1 MRKLP
6 RLFLSRVLS
15 RNVPR
20 QSKKQPWEKRLQQQ
34 TGGLRGWGLSE
45 HYGKVRLKLQFP
57 PGAGIAN
64 ASATLPYSWAEGSI
78 QPVSALML
86 KIYKPVMEG
95 GITLKAAIADAL
107 AISDHKSQE
116 VVTPW
121 PGIVAAFKEHKL
133 TLDNRIAPKTF
144 EASYERYLNVALLH
158 LDGRNAAQT
167 GKALMKKVLTHQ
179 RVNQK
184 PGKKH
189 GEALKPWV
197 EMPKSRLECC
207 LALKKFL
214 EYAVAEHRQP
224 QAFLV
229 PEKDYLRIRGADT
242 KGRKKAVLT
251 DAEVLELIRLL
262 PETWGNVIKICRVF
276 GVRSW
281 EVAFITR
288 ATNDDGEPQLRV
300 TKGKTYNTRGGVKEE
315 TEPRWLEAVA
325 VDGSTFDLVE
335 NWDQLKLPPTVSGKT
350 LGAVLRRL
358 PYWQQLMGEYEA
370 RGEWLRPYSLRDTF
384 SVRAHGIVKD
394 DTLIA
399 AAMGHT
405 VEVHHRSYRTTEWRS
420 VRTAFA
426 QAGGNEMASLV
437 KHQQQMQ
444 QQQ

>member
-1 MRKLP
+1 M
-6 RLFLSRVLS
+6 
-15 RNVPR
+15 
-20 QSKKQPWEKRLQQQ
+20 
-34 TGGLRGWGLSE
+34 
-45 HYGKVRLKLQFP
+45 RLKLQFP
-57 PGAGIAN
+57 KGAGVAN
-64 ASATLPYSWAEGSI
+64 ASVTLPYAWAPASI
-78 QPVSALML
+78 SDVQGLL
-86 KIYKPVMEG
+86 TRIYGPVMEG
-95 GITLKAAIADAL
+95 GVTLKAAIADVL
-107 AISDHKSQE
+107 AVSDHKSQE

-121 PGIVAAFKEHKL
+121 PGIVAAFKNHKL
-133 TLDNRIAPKTF
+133 NLDNRIAEKTF
-144 EASYERYLNVALLH
+144 ESSYGRYLAVALLH
-158 LDGRNAAQT
+158 LDGRNAVQT
-167 GKALMKKVLTHQ
+167 GKALMEKVLTHQ
-179 RVNQK
+179 RINQK

-224 QAFLV
+224 QSFLV
-229 PEKDYLRIRGADT
+229 PEKDYLKIRGADS
-242 KGRKKAVLT
+242 KSRKKAVLT
-251 DAEVLELIRLL
+251 DDEVLELIRLL

-325 VDGSTFDLVE
+325 VDGTTFNLVNE
-335 NWDQLKLPPTVSGKT
+335 WNQLKLPPTVSGKT
-350 LGAVLRRL
+350 LGNVLRRL
-358 PYWQQLMGEYEA
+358 PYWQQLMTEYEA

-384 SVRAHGIVKD
+384 SVRAHGIVQD

-405 VEVHHRSYRTTEWRS
+405 VEVHHRSYRTSEWRS
-420 VRTAFA
+420 VRKAFA
-426 QAGGNEMASLV
+426 GAS
-437 KHQQQMQ
+437 
-444 QQQ
+444 

>member
-1 MRKLP
+1 M
-6 RLFLSRVLS
+6 
-15 RNVPR
+15 PR
-20 QSKKQPWEKRLQQQ
+20 QSKKQPWEKALQA
-34 TGGLRGWGLSE
+34 TAPWRGWTVCNE
-45 HYGKVRLKLQFP
+45 RGKVRIKLQFP
-57 PGAGIAN
+57 PGACIAN
-64 ASATLPYSWAEGSI
+64 ASASLPYEWAESSR
-78 QPVSALML
+78 QPVYALLL
-86 KIYKPVMEG
+86 KIYEPVMEG

-121 PGIVAAFKEHKL
+121 PGIVAAFREHKL
-133 TLDNRIAPKTF
+133 TLDNRIAEKTF
-144 EASYERYLNVALLH
+144 EASYGRYLNVALLH

-167 GKALMKKVLTHQ
+167 GKALMEKVLTHQ

-224 QAFLV
+224 QSFLV
-229 PEKDYLRIRGADT
+229 PEADYLKIRGADA
-242 KGRKKAVLT
+242 KSRKKAVLT

-262 PETWGNVIKICRVF
+262 PETWANVIKICRVF

-315 TEPRWLEAVA
+315 TDPRWLEAVA
-325 VDGSTFDLVE
+325 VDGSTFGLVE
-335 NWDQLKLPPTVSGKT
+335 SWDQLKLPPTVTGKS

-358 PYWQQLMGEYEA
+358 PYWQQLMAEYEA

-384 SVRAHGIVKD
+384 SVRAHGIVQD

-405 VEVHHRSYRTTEWRS
+405 VEVHHRSYRTSEWRS

-426 QAGGNEMASLV
+426 EAS
-437 KHQQQMQ
+437 
-444 QQQ
+444 

>member
-1 MRKLP
+1 M
-6 RLFLSRVLS
+6 
-15 RNVPR
+15 PR
-20 QSKKQPWEKRLQQQ
+20 QKQNKERWEIGLQAAVSKSGKR
-34 TGGLRGWGLSE
+34 RGWSVSE
-45 HYGKVRLKLQFP
+45 HNGRTRLRLQFP
-57 PGAGIAN
+57 KTGDWPAN
-64 ASATLPYSWAEGSI
+64 AQTNLPFSWDSESVDEI
-78 QPVSALML
+78 VLL
-86 KIYKPVMEG
+86 INRIYAPVMG
-95 GITLKAAIADAL
+95 GEVTLKTAITKAL
-107 AISDHKSQE
+107 AISDKKADL
-116 VVTPW
+116 VVSTW
-121 PGIVAAFKEHKL
+121 ADIVKAFREHKL
-133 TLDNRIAPKTF
+133 TLDNRIAEKTF
-144 EASYERYLNVALLH
+144 EASYGRYLNVPLLH
-158 LDGRNAAQT
+158 LEGRNAAQS
-167 GKALMKKVLTHQ
+167 GKALMEKVLTHQ

-224 QAFLV
+224 QSFLV
-229 PEKDYLRIRGADT
+229 PEKDYLKIRGADA
-242 KGRKKAVLT
+242 KSRKKAVLT

-262 PETWGNVIKICRVF
+262 PETWANVIRVCRVF

-315 TEPRWLEAVA
+315 TDPRWLEAVA
-325 VDGSTFDLVE
+325 VDDSTFGLEE
-335 NWDQLKLPPTVSGKT
+335 NWDQLKLPSTVSGKT

-358 PYWQQLMGEYEA
+358 PYWQQLMAEYEA

-405 VEVHHRSYRTTEWRS
+405 VEVHHRSYRTSEWRS
-420 VRTAFA
+420 VRKAFA
-426 QAGGNEMASLV
+426 EAS
-437 KHQQQMQ
+437 
-444 QQQ
+444 

>member
-1 MRKLP
+1 M
-6 RLFLSRVLS
+6 
-15 RNVPR
+15 PR
-20 QSKKQPWEKRLQQQ
+20 QSKKQPWEKKLQG
-34 TGGLRGWGLSE
+34 TAHWRGWTVCNE
-45 HYGKVRLKLQFP
+45 RGKVRIKLQFA

-64 ASATLPYSWAEGSI
+64 ASASLPYAWAESSI
-78 QPVSALML
+78 QPVSRLVDQ
-86 KIYKPVMEG
+86 IYGPVMEKG
-95 GITLKAAIADAL
+95 VTLKAAIADTL
-107 AISDHKSQE
+107 AISDHKSEE

-121 PGIVAAFKEHKL
+121 PGIVAAFRNHKL

-144 EASYERYLNVALLH
+144 EASYERYLSVALLH

-167 GKALMKKVLTHQ
+167 GKALMEKVLTHQ

-184 PGKKH
+184 PGKRC
-189 GEALKPWV
+189 GEALKPWI

-224 QAFLV
+224 QSFLV
-229 PEKDYLRIRGADT
+229 HEKDYLKIRGADA
-242 KGRKKAVLT
+242 KSRKKAVLT

-262 PETWGNVIKICRVF
+262 PESWANVIKVCRVF

-315 TEPRWLEAVA
+315 TDPRWLEAVA
-325 VDGSTFDLVE
+325 VNNSTFGLVE
-335 NWDQLKLPPTVSGKT
+335 GWDQLKLPSTVSGKS

-358 PYWQQLMGEYEA
+358 PYWQQLVAEYEA

-405 VEVHHRSYRTTEWRS
+405 VEVHHRSYRTSEWRS
-420 VRTAFA
+420 VRKAFA
-426 QAGGNEMASLV
+426 EAS
-437 KHQQQMQ
+437 
-444 QQQ
+444 

>member
-1 MRKLP
+1 
-6 RLFLSRVLS
+6 
-15 RNVPR
+15 
-20 QSKKQPWEKRLQQQ
+20 
-34 TGGLRGWGLSE
+34 
-45 HYGKVRLKLQFP
+45 
-57 PGAGIAN
+57 
-64 ASATLPYSWAEGSI
+64 
-78 QPVSALML
+78 
-86 KIYKPVMEG
+86 MEG
-95 GITLKAAIADAL
+95 GVTLQTAIADVL

-121 PGIVAAFKEHKL
+121 PGIVAAFREHKL
-133 TLDNRIAPKTF
+133 TLDNRIAEKTF
-144 EASYERYLNVALLH
+144 EASYGRYLNVALLH

-167 GKALMKKVLTHQ
+167 GKALMEKVLTHQ

-229 PEKDYLRIRGADT
+229 PEKDYLKIRGADA
-242 KGRKKAVLT
+242 KSRKKAVLT

-262 PETWGNVIKICRVF
+262 PENWANVIKICRVF

-281 EVAFITR
+281 EVGFITQ

-300 TKGKTYNTRGGVKEE
+300 AKGKTYNTRGGVKEE
-315 TEPRWLEAVA
+315 TDPRWLEAVA
-325 VDGSTFDLVE
+325 VDGTTFDLVE
-335 NWDQLKLPPTVSGKT
+335 GWDQLKLPPTVTGKT
-350 LGAVLRRL
+350 LGNVLRRL
-358 PYWQQLMGEYEA
+358 PYWQQLMAEYEA

-405 VEVHHRSYRTTEWRS
+405 VEVHHRSYRTSEWRS
-420 VRTAFA
+420 VRKAFA
-426 QAGGNEMASLV
+426 EAS
-437 KHQQQMQ
+437 
-444 QQQ
+444 

>member
-1 MRKLP
+1 M
-6 RLFLSRVLS
+6 
-15 RNVPR
+15 PR
-20 QSKKQPWEKRLQQQ
+20 QSKKQPWEKKLQG
-34 TGGLRGWGLSE
+34 TAHWRGWTVCNE
-45 HYGKVRLKLQFP
+45 RGKVRIKLQFP

-64 ASATLPYSWAEGSI
+64 ASASLPYPWAESSI
-78 QPVSALML
+78 QPVSRLVDQ
-86 KIYKPVMEG
+86 IYGPVMEKG
-95 GITLKAAIADAL
+95 VTLKAAIADAL

-121 PGIVAAFKEHKL
+121 PGIVAAFKNHKL
-133 TLDNRIAPKTF
+133 TLDNRIAEKTF
-144 EASYERYLNVALLH
+144 EASYGRYLNVALLH
-158 LDGRNAAQT
+158 LQGRKAAQT
-167 GKALMKKVLTHQ
+167 GKALMEKVLTHQ

-224 QAFLV
+224 QSFLV
-229 PEKDYLRIRGADT
+229 PEKDYLKIRGADA
-242 KGRKKAVLT
+242 KSRKKAVLT

-262 PETWGNVIKICRVF
+262 PESWANVIKVCRVF

-300 TKGKTYNTRGGVKEE
+300 TKGKTYNTRGGVKE
-315 TEPRWLEAVA
+315 TTDPRWLEAVA
-325 VDGSTFDLVE
+325 VDNSTFGLVE
-335 NWDQLKLPPTVSGKT
+335 GWDQLKLPPTVSGKS

-358 PYWQQLMGEYEA
+358 PYWQQLVAEYEA

-405 VEVHHRSYRTTEWRS
+405 VEVHHRSYRTSEWRS
-420 VRTAFA
+420 VRKAFA
-426 QAGGNEMASLV
+426 EAS
-437 KHQQQMQ
+437 
-444 QQQ
+444 